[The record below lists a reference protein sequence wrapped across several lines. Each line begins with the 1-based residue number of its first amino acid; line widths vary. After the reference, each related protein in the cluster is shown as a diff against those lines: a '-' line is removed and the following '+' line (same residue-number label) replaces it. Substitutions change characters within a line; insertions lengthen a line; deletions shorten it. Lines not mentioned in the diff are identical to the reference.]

1 MHTYSILVDSASM
14 GCQILWPFSSSL
26 PTHCR
31 NGGRSENLEGRVLM
45 WGHNL
50 PTLFEIVL
58 TDLAYAPLP
67 PSPPVPRSLLS
78 VALPSQSENMVFLN
92 ADGHE
97 IESLG
102 LLPCSQWGRNI
113 DKVAFKIL
121 YKYLHFYS
129 IVLFIELASD

>member
-26 PTHCR
+26 STHCR

-45 WGHNL
+45 QGHDL
-50 PTLFEIVL
+50 PILFEIVL
-58 TDLAYAPLP
+58 TDLARAPLLP
-67 PSPPVPRSLLS
+67 PCPPVPRSLLS

-102 LLPCSQWGRNI
+102 LLPFSQWGRNT
-113 DKVAFKIL
+113 
-121 YKYLHFYS
+121 Y
-129 IVLFIELASD
+129 